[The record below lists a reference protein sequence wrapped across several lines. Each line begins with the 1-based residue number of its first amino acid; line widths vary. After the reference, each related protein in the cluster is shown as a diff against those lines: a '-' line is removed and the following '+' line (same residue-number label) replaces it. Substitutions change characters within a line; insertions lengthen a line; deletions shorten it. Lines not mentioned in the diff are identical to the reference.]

1 MAQLVARTAGGRE
14 AAGSSPVTPTSNYY
28 PRRGMG
34 TILKIIIIGG
44 LAWGYFACVQGLSNK
59 ALAEL
64 NDIKQIYNVDS
75 IEARLTDSN

>member
-1 MAQLVARTAGGRE
+1 
-14 AAGSSPVTPTSNYY
+14 
-28 PRRGMG
+28 MG

-64 NDIKQIYNVDS
+64 NGIRQMYSVENIQASLAEK
-75 IEARLTDSN
+75 

>member
-1 MAQLVARTAGGRE
+1 
-14 AAGSSPVTPTSNYY
+14 
-28 PRRGMG
+28 MG

-64 NDIKQIYNVDS
+64 NGIRQMYSVENIQASLAEKRFSYL
-75 IEARLTDSN
+75 ALHGLGLYLGL